1 MGLDEKALGT
11 AAAAI
16 AYGMTGVLSMIPALQ
31 EIRLERKL
39 NEDKTKLEM
48 GTGLDT
54 GGKVCRIRYSLKYS
68 KSKTPLGMCTG
79 QTKLGKNIWTDI
91 AK

>member
-39 NEDKTKLEM
+39 NEDKTRLE
-48 GTGLDT
+48 
-54 GGKVCRIRYSLKYS
+54 
-68 KSKTPLGMCTG
+68 
-79 QTKLGKNIWTDI
+79 KNGFHREESFTEDGVESGYYLRQ
-91 AK
+91 